1 MLQTSN
7 LACVQQRKLVSSVP
21 AASGRLKRTHSRV
34 SVGRRAVPRDMY
46 NRWVGVLW
54 SLLQDMLCPIGQLV
68 LPDADQMLISCKM
81 QAQWAALPITNITA
95 PLCDWLLRCSNLG
108 VLQPVVEQS
117 VQPAD
122 DPYAQHRVS
131 PDRCALPVD
140 TNLAC

>member
-1 MLQTSN
+1 
-7 LACVQQRKLVSSVP
+7 VP
-21 AASGRLKRTHSRV
+21 
-34 SVGRRAVPRDMY
+34 
-46 NRWVGVLW
+46 
-54 SLLQDMLCPIGQLV
+54 QLV

-122 DPYAQHRVS
+122 DPYAQQRVS

-140 TNLAC
+140 TNCLLINRWAPFCTDGGLCVADQFACWPGKQHGESDTATCVLFSTRCASCQFL